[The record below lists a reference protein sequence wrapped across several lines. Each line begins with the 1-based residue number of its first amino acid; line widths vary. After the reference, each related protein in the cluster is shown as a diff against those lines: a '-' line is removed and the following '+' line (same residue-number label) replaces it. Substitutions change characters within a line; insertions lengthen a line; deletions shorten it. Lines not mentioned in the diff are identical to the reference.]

1 MVHFVGAGPG
11 APDLITRRGA
21 ALLADA
27 DCIIYAGSLVNPA
40 LLGLAKPG
48 CAIYN
53 SAEMTLEQVLD
64 TIRAAEK
71 ADGTTVRL
79 HTGDPCLYGAIREQ
93 MDALDAD
100 GIPYDDTPGVSSFCG
115 AAAALCAEYTLP
127 NVSQTVIITRM
138 EGRTPVPEAEQLE
151 KLAAHGAT
159 MVIFLS
165 IGLVDKVQQAL
176 LKSGGYRSDTPAAVV
191 YKATWPEQK
200 VVRCTVS
207 TLAEETR
214 KNGITKTALIVVGD
228 FLGENYERS
237 KLYDPFTAK
246 GEALA
251 HRLAEALPG
260 SVSRCGGDVTLKGWT
275 AEHFAQDEALIFVG
289 AVGIAVRAIAPHCR
303 SKAADPAVVAVD
315 EGGNFAVSGHLG
327 GANALARALAKA
339 CGAVPVITTATDVN
353 GLFAV
358 DLWAKAQNCA
368 VLEPERIKRV
378 SGALLAGQTVRY
390 WSPWP
395 VAGETPAG
403 VKKAD
408 APEAADFALTLT
420 PQGEALHLV
429 PRIGVLG
436 VGCRRGT
443 TAQQL
448 EEAFAAF
455 CAASGLSPAA
465 VCAAASID
473 LKKDEPGLAAFCK
486 VHGWPITF
494 YPADELRAVPGQF
507 TPSAFVASVTG
518 VDNVCERS
526 AVKASGGMLLL
537 PKTAGGGVTLAL
549 AVRPFAPD
557 WRTEQ

>member
-1 MVHFVGAGPG
+1 MSRAY
-11 APDLITRRGA
+11 
-21 ALLADA
+21 LA
-27 DCIIYAGSLVNPA
+27 
-40 LLGLAKPG
+40 
-48 CAIYN
+48 
-53 SAEMTLEQVLD
+53 
-64 TIRAAEK
+64 
-71 ADGTTVRL
+71 
-79 HTGDPCLYGAIREQ
+79 
-93 MDALDAD
+93 
-100 GIPYDDTPGVSSFCG
+100 
-115 AAAALCAEYTLP
+115 
-127 NVSQTVIITRM
+127 
-138 EGRTPVPEAEQLE
+138 
-151 KLAAHGAT
+151 
-159 MVIFLS
+159 
-165 IGLVDKVQQAL
+165 
-176 LKSGGYRSDTPAAVV
+176 
-191 YKATWPEQK
+191 
-200 VVRCTVS
+200 
-207 TLAEETR
+207 
-214 KNGITKTALIVVGD
+214 
-228 FLGENYERS
+228 
-237 KLYDPFTAK
+237 FTAK

-315 EGGNFAVSGHLG
+315 EGGNFAVPLLSGHLG

-368 VLEPERIKRV
+368 VLEPERIKHV

-403 VKKAD
+403 VEKAD

-486 VHGWPITF
+486 AHGWPITF

-526 AVKASGGMLLL
+526 AVKASGGTLLL

>member
-1 MVHFVGAGPG
+1 MSRAY
-11 APDLITRRGA
+11 
-21 ALLADA
+21 LA
-27 DCIIYAGSLVNPA
+27 
-40 LLGLAKPG
+40 
-48 CAIYN
+48 
-53 SAEMTLEQVLD
+53 
-64 TIRAAEK
+64 
-71 ADGTTVRL
+71 
-79 HTGDPCLYGAIREQ
+79 
-93 MDALDAD
+93 
-100 GIPYDDTPGVSSFCG
+100 
-115 AAAALCAEYTLP
+115 
-127 NVSQTVIITRM
+127 
-138 EGRTPVPEAEQLE
+138 
-151 KLAAHGAT
+151 
-159 MVIFLS
+159 
-165 IGLVDKVQQAL
+165 
-176 LKSGGYRSDTPAAVV
+176 
-191 YKATWPEQK
+191 
-200 VVRCTVS
+200 
-207 TLAEETR
+207 
-214 KNGITKTALIVVGD
+214 
-228 FLGENYERS
+228 
-237 KLYDPFTAK
+237 FTAK

-315 EGGNFAVSGHLG
+315 
-327 GANALARALAKA
+327 ALARALAKA

-473 LKKDEPGLAAFCK
+473 LKKDEPGLAEFCK

>member
-1 MVHFVGAGPG
+1 MSRAY
-11 APDLITRRGA
+11 
-21 ALLADA
+21 LA
-27 DCIIYAGSLVNPA
+27 
-40 LLGLAKPG
+40 
-48 CAIYN
+48 
-53 SAEMTLEQVLD
+53 
-64 TIRAAEK
+64 
-71 ADGTTVRL
+71 
-79 HTGDPCLYGAIREQ
+79 
-93 MDALDAD
+93 
-100 GIPYDDTPGVSSFCG
+100 
-115 AAAALCAEYTLP
+115 
-127 NVSQTVIITRM
+127 
-138 EGRTPVPEAEQLE
+138 
-151 KLAAHGAT
+151 
-159 MVIFLS
+159 
-165 IGLVDKVQQAL
+165 
-176 LKSGGYRSDTPAAVV
+176 
-191 YKATWPEQK
+191 
-200 VVRCTVS
+200 
-207 TLAEETR
+207 
-214 KNGITKTALIVVGD
+214 
-228 FLGENYERS
+228 
-237 KLYDPFTAK
+237 FTAK

-315 EGGNFAVSGHLG
+315 EGGNFAVPLLSGHLG

-368 VLEPERIKRV
+368 VLEPERIKHV

-486 VHGWPITF
+486 AHGWPITF

-526 AVKASGGMLLL
+526 AVKASGGTLLL

>member
-1 MVHFVGAGPG
+1 MSRAY
-11 APDLITRRGA
+11 
-21 ALLADA
+21 LA
-27 DCIIYAGSLVNPA
+27 
-40 LLGLAKPG
+40 
-48 CAIYN
+48 
-53 SAEMTLEQVLD
+53 
-64 TIRAAEK
+64 
-71 ADGTTVRL
+71 
-79 HTGDPCLYGAIREQ
+79 
-93 MDALDAD
+93 
-100 GIPYDDTPGVSSFCG
+100 
-115 AAAALCAEYTLP
+115 
-127 NVSQTVIITRM
+127 
-138 EGRTPVPEAEQLE
+138 
-151 KLAAHGAT
+151 
-159 MVIFLS
+159 
-165 IGLVDKVQQAL
+165 
-176 LKSGGYRSDTPAAVV
+176 
-191 YKATWPEQK
+191 
-200 VVRCTVS
+200 
-207 TLAEETR
+207 
-214 KNGITKTALIVVGD
+214 
-228 FLGENYERS
+228 
-237 KLYDPFTAK
+237 FTAK

-275 AEHFAQDEALIFVG
+275 AEHFAQNEALIFVG

-303 SKAADPAVVAVD
+303 SKAADPAVVVVD
-315 EGGNFAVSGHLG
+315 EGGNFAVPLLSGHLG

-368 VLEPERIKRV
+368 VLEPERIKHV

-395 VAGETPAG
+395 VAGEAPAG

-408 APEAADFALTLT
+408 APEAADFALNLT
-420 PQGEALHLV
+420 PQGGALHLV

-473 LKKDEPGLAAFCK
+473 LKKDEPGLAVFCK
-486 VHGWPITF
+486 AHGWPITF
-494 YPADELRAVPGQF
+494 YPADELPPCRPDSSPRRPLWPLWVLCGYKCLPGKSA
-507 TPSAFVASVTG
+507 TPPA

-526 AVKASGGMLLL
+526 EKHPRTQEKAAAASAAGAQLVVIRRPPEQGE
-537 PKTAGGGVTLAL
+537 TASEVLK
-549 AVRPFAPD
+549 RCKEMI
-557 WRTEQ
+557 R